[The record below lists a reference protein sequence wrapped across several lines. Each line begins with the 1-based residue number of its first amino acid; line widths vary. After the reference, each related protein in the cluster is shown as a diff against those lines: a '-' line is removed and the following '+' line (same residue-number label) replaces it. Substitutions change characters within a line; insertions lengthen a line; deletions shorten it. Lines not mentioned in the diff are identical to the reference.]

1 MFDQATVVRSRRPI
15 GLAKPS
21 ELWDIE
27 HTMISR
33 FLIGAA
39 FFLCLATTVEAQITS
54 AGRLTR
60 RIDAQKNAGR
70 TPPPA
75 APGAV
80 ARPAGAAAV
89 APVPVDP
96 EKVQA
101 GKDEVEQKR
110 IDYQKKR
117 AEEGSDSAQF
127 DLALRYLTG
136 NGVEKNDA
144 TGMKW
149 LEASAKG
156 GNSQATKKLAE
167 LKKKEKE
174 KAPADSKK

>member
-1 MFDQATVVRSRRPI
+1 
-15 GLAKPS
+15 
-21 ELWDIE
+21 
-27 HTMISR
+27 MISR

-75 APGAV
+75 APGAA
-80 ARPAGAAAV
+80 ARPAGAATAPAAV

-127 DLALRYLTG
+127 DLAIRYLTG
-136 NGVEKNDA
+136 NGVEKNEA

-167 LKKKEKE
+167 LKKKEK
-174 KAPADSKK
+174 APADSKK